1 MKKTGNAKFLTALII
16 FSTTQAIWPVRE
28 KMMRAVR
35 NLALPVF
42 FMAVSFQRD
51 GWLFLPLLYHTHG
64 EKSRET
70 RGIGENVTRLFAS

>member
-1 MKKTGNAKFLTALII
+1 MKTLKYM

-51 GWLFLPLLYHTHG
+51 GFWGDNQT
-64 EKSRET
+64 
-70 RGIGENVTRLFAS
+70 